1 MLPGFPVRGAVGAGL
16 RLRSSIV
23 AYWATIMLLGG
34 GGPAAWAQDDEKP
47 RPEVLE
53 AGGDRFPIHITY
65 YPAMK
70 DKNPSGVKNAPV
82 VILLHG
88 EGGSRL
94 FWDKSSAPQGGEPFP
109 EVLQKRLGFAVV
121 TVDLRKHG
129 ESVVEG
135 QPTMIDNNDY
145 GKMAQGDLAAVK
157 NFLVQEHENQKLN
170 IRKLGVVASDTM
182 CPVAVQ
188 FTEWDWAQ
196 TPYLDGPGGTP
207 GTPRGQDVQALVM
220 LSPTTTAGRLSSTRA
235 LNNLKNPV
243 FQIAFQII
251 AGTRDA
257 ADRKQAEKAFDV
269 VSSVKQNEERAE
281 FVRPNTNARGT
292 DLLANPAA
300 KVEPKI
306 LEFLDKHVKQR
317 EFTWA
322 TRKSRY
328 DRDET
333 EQK

>member
-1 MLPGFPVRGAVGAGL
+1 
-16 RLRSSIV
+16 
-23 AYWATIMLLGG
+23 MLLGG
-34 GGPAAWAQDDEKP
+34 GDPAVWAQDENP

-65 YPAMK
+65 YPALK
-70 DKNPSGVKNAPV
+70 EENPSGVENAPV

-94 FWDKSSAPQGGEPFP
+94 FWDKSSAPPGPKGVPFA
-109 EVLQKRLGFAVV
+109 EWMQSKGYAVV

-135 QPTMIDNNDY
+135 QPTMLDNNDY
-145 GKMAQGDLAAVK
+145 GKMAQGDLGAVK
-157 NFLVQEHENQKLN
+157 NFLVQEHEKQKLN
-170 IRKLGVVASDTM
+170 IRKLGVVASDAM

-188 FTEWDWAQ
+188 FTELDWAQ

-243 FQIAFQII
+243 FQIAFLII

-257 ADRKQAEKAFDV
+257 ADRKQAEKAYDV

-317 EFTWA
+317 ESTWQ

-333 EQK
+333 EPK